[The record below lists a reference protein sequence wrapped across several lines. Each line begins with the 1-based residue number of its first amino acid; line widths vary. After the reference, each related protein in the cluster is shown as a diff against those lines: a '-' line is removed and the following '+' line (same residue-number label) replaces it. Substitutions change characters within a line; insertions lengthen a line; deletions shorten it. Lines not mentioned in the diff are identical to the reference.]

1 MNIPPISE
9 DIVKKRQEKALS
21 IGQIMETCGKLT
33 DRLLDV
39 SASLHGLSLPDS
51 PEMKNAQAE
60 TGRVLSDLR
69 NLRDRAE
76 VRYKR
81 FQSGTITIS
90 IAGLE
95 KAGKTTFLKSLTGI
109 EALPAFDER
118 CTAVCCEIHY
128 SQERSDFDI
137 EFCSEQEFMERVIR
151 PVTETIAAALP
162 DSYEGAFAPP
172 VSADDFMK
180 LRLPSPETLPAG
192 TTAFKLLHDLRLVH
206 ENFHECRH
214 HLGKPPLFR
223 RPLSEL
229 GQWVSH
235 RRAETA
241 DTESNPEAE
250 RRERG
255 LHLARTAAV
264 RVCRIYADFT
274 GGSPHLRWMDTPG
287 VDDPNRRA
295 RELTL
300 AAIASETDLL
310 AVVSRPGS
318 NPSPGESFHHF
329 WDSVSRQPDEIDLL
343 NRMIFVLNCDK
354 RVDPAGENIRIHRKY
369 LTDAGVPRHIFAGPF
384 EAIKQ
389 EDAAALMDRVN
400 SHLKEHLAAQDEQVI
415 GEFQTRLRHL
425 QARLRLLHDALKKIH
440 PSDAGLHDLE
450 TEEFHKWFHW
460 YREGRDMGFW
470 TDLVAALD
478 RATRDILE
486 YSRIRES
493 EQALLTVFGEEAR
506 KIQEEIPTAEV
517 LEDYLVR
524 HRGENPIPSAMR
536 SISTY
541 FSRLVNRLA
550 GEVQEFG
557 PVMQDRLVR
566 VLSEAG
572 LEPLLSG
579 QTAGDKIRSLTE
591 HLRSAGSGAENQSP
605 VLELLGETLE
615 LPRNLK
621 YVIRYELRPAVDFCD
636 PTLWNQQED
645 AWNRLTEMV
654 RANGGDADKL
664 AKFATRKYPP
674 VTESREKDQEMLARI
689 AGNALLAVRT
699 VLNNERYLPRRIAD
713 DYMRDCRVRLCFSP
727 ESEQEWRSLLF
738 RTRGLL
744 LSRIIGQIRSESKRI
759 QEFHSALNR
768 LETELP

>member
-9 DIVKKRQEKALS
+9 DIVKKRQEKAPV
-21 IGQIMETCGKLT
+21 IGQMMETCGKLA

-39 SASLHGLSLPDS
+39 SASLQGLSLPDS
-51 PEMKNAQAE
+51 PEMKNAHTE
-60 TGRVLSDLR
+60 ISRVLTELR
-69 NLRDRAE
+69 TLRARAE
-76 VRYKR
+76 IRHKR
-81 FQSGTITIS
+81 FQSGIITIS

-109 EALPAFDER
+109 EDLPAFDER

-162 DSYEGAFAPP
+162 DSYEEAFAQPL
-172 VSADDFMK
+172 SAEDFVK
-180 LRLPSPETLPAG
+180 LRLPSPEALAAG
-192 TTAFKLLHDLRLVH
+192 TTAFKLLHDLRLLQDH
-206 ENFHECRH
+206 FHECRH

-235 RRAETA
+235 KRAETGE
-241 DTESNPEAE
+241 TEPNPEAE

-255 LHLARTAAV
+255 LHPARTAAV

-318 NPSPGESFHHF
+318 SPSPGESFHHF

-343 NRMIFVLNCDK
+343 SRMIFVLNCDK
-354 RVDPAGENIRIHRKY
+354 RVDPAAKNIRIHRKY
-369 LTDAGVPRHIFAGPF
+369 LTDAGVPHHIFAGPF
-384 EAIKQ
+384 EAIKP

-400 SHLKEHLAAQDEQVI
+400 AHLREHLAAQDEQVI
-415 GEFQTRLRHL
+415 GQFQTRVRHL

-460 YREGRDMGFW
+460 YREGRDAGFW

-478 RATRDILE
+478 RASRDIVE
-486 YSRIRES
+486 DSRIRES
-493 EQALLTVFGEEAR
+493 EQALLNVFGEEAR
-506 KIQEEIPTAEV
+506 RIQEEIPSAEV

-536 SISTY
+536 AISTS

-557 PVMQDRLVR
+557 PVMQDRLVQ

-579 QTAGDKIRSLTE
+579 QSAGEKIRNLTQ
-591 HLRSAGSGAENQSP
+591 HLLSAGTAENANP
-605 VLELLGETLE
+605 VLEVLRETME

-636 PTLWNQQED
+636 PTLWNQNED

-654 RANGGDADKL
+654 RANGGDAEKL
-664 AKFATRKYPP
+664 AKFAARKYPP

-699 VLNNERYLPRRIAD
+699 VLNNERFLPRRIAD
-713 DYMRDCRVRLCFSP
+713 DYMRDCRVRLCFGP

-738 RTRGLL
+738 RTRSLL
-744 LSRIIGQIRSESKRI
+744 LSRVIGQIRSESKRI